1 MKKIAVITGASSGMG
16 RDFTIQIEK
25 KESFDEIW
33 VIARSKDKLEALK
46 EVVKTPL
53 KVISLDLSKEE
64 SLNEY
69 KNFLEN
75 EAPEVALLAN
85 ISGFGKFG
93 KTTDFPLSE
102 YMNMID
108 LNIKAVTGITYNTLP
123 FMKKGSKILE
133 LDSISA
139 FQPVPFINVY
149 AATKAYVLS
158 FTRALANELKDE
170 GIRVMAVCPYWVKT
184 AFFERAM
191 ENDDNPIKYFNVMYN
206 SEDVIKT
213 AIHDLYHTKKDVSIH
228 GKYARFQRIL
238 VKYLPHRLVMKVWRK
253 QQKI

>member
-16 RDFTIQIEK
+16 RDFALQIEK
-25 KESFDEIW
+25 KEAFDEIW
-33 VIARSKDKLEALK
+33 VIARSKDKLEALR
-46 EVVKTPL
+46 EVMKTPL
-53 KVISLDLSKEE
+53 KIISLDLSKEE
-64 SLNEY
+64 SINEY
-69 KNFLEN
+69 KRLLE
-75 EAPEVALLAN
+75 EEKPLVSLLAN

-123 FMKKGSKILE
+123 FMKRGSKILE

-139 FQPVPFINVY
+139 FQPVPYINVY

-158 FTRALANELKDE
+158 FTRALGEELKND

-184 AFFERAM
+184 AFFERATD
-191 ENDDNPIKYFNVMYN
+191 ENCPIKYFNVMYN
-206 SEDVIKT
+206 SADVIKT
-213 AIHDLYHTKKDVSIH
+213 AIYDLYHTKKDISIH

-238 VKYLPHRLVMKVWRK
+238 VKFLPHRLVMKIWRK

>member
-16 RDFTIQIEK
+16 RDFALQIEK

-33 VIARSKDKLEALK
+33 VIARSKDKLEALR
-46 EVVKTPL
+46 EVMKTPL
-53 KVISLDLSKEE
+53 KIISLDLSKEE
-64 SLNEY
+64 SINEY
-69 KNFLEN
+69 RRLLE
-75 EAPEVALLAN
+75 EEKPLVSLLAN

-123 FMKKGSKILE
+123 FMKMGSKILE

-139 FQPVPFINVY
+139 FQPVPYINVY

-158 FTRALANELKDE
+158 FTRALGEELKNE

-184 AFFERAM
+184 AFFERATD
-191 ENDDNPIKYFNVMYN
+191 ENCPIKYFNVMYN
-206 SEDVIKT
+206 SADVIKT
-213 AIHDLYHTKKDVSIH
+213 AIHDLYHTKKDVSVH
-228 GKYARFQRIL
+228 GAYAKFQRL
-238 VKYLPHRLVMKVWRK
+238 MVKLLPHRLVMKIWRK